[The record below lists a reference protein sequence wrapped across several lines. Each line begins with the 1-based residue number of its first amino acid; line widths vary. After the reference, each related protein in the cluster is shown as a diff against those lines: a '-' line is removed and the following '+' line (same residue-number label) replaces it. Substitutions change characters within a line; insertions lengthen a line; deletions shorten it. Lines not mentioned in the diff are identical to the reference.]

1 MSSRILNLD
10 ANLCLAWPED
20 ISGSYD
26 LNELD
31 RLKLVRLINL
41 FKASI
46 DSSLKEEAA
55 IKLDQAY
62 SILGSP
68 KTFSTQ
74 KYLTVAGPLKKEE
87 VEEYDFYF
95 DIKREQTQSSS
106 VFLVIKSILMAYKTF
121 LNLRCFNQDNDALLM
136 WKRYHWIFF
145 VFLQGN
151 ILCML
156 HLRREMRKE
165 NMVQVGV
172 ILKLMSQ
179 LMLASGASMIFAGV
193 SGAQEYADEIR
204 PTMMPPN
211 VKSPDFSG
219 LMSYDHS
226 YLMSLWNKDKK
237 LFKLMP
243 SFLDSAYEE
252 FVDGH
257 KFLALAHQF
266 VCNKYGGYEAGSLRE
281 KKITALASLEEF
293 NNARR
298 KLIVKSDCQLLNSDS
313 KLQLRHEFE
322 YEEYIKNGF
331 KCYVRLL
338 AKSIGIA

>member
-1 MSSRILNLD
+1 VK
-10 ANLCLAWPED
+10 LA
-20 ISGSYD
+20 
-26 LNELD
+26 
-31 RLKLVRLINL
+31 KLINL
-41 FKASI
+41 FKISI
-46 DSSLKEEAA
+46 DSSFKEEAA
-55 IKLDQAY
+55 IKLEQAY
-62 SILGSP
+62 SMLDAP
-68 KTFSTQ
+68 KTFSAQ
-74 KYLTVAGPLKKEE
+74 KYLTITGPLKKEE

-95 DIKREQTQSSS
+95 DLKREQTQSSS
-106 VFLVIKSILMAYKTF
+106 VFLVIKSILIAYKTF
-121 LNLRCFNQDNDALLM
+121 LNLKYFNQDNDNALLI
-136 WKRYHWIFF
+136 WKRYHWLFF

-156 HLRREMRKE
+156 HLRKEMRKE

-179 LMLASGASMIFAGV
+179 LMLASGSSMIFAGV
-193 SGAQEYADEIR
+193 SDSQEYEDEIR

-226 YLMSLWNKDKK
+226 YLMNLWNKDKK

-243 SFLDSAYEE
+243 SFLDSAYQE
-252 FVDGH
+252 FIDGH

-266 VCNKYGGYEAGSLRE
+266 VCNKYGGHQIGSLRE
-281 KKITALASLEEF
+281 KKITALENLEEF

-298 KLIVKSDCQLLNSDS
+298 KLIIKSDRQVLNPDN

-322 YEEYIKNGF
+322 YEEHIKSGFRCYIQ
-331 KCYVRLL
+331 LL
-338 AKSIGIA
+338 AKSIGIS